1 MELNEVLEKVAEEVS
16 LLLAMEEQEELVEPV
31 LSIIWEMFNKLE
43 EYPNGPITAG
53 DKKLMEMANK
63 LEG

>member
-31 LSIIWEMFNKLE
+31 LSIIWEMF
-43 EYPNGPITAG
+43 T
-53 DKKLMEMANK
+53 K

>member
-16 LLLAMEEQEELVEPV
+16 LLLALSEQEELVDPV

-43 EYPNGPITAG
+43 G
-53 DKKLMEMANK
+53 
-63 LEG
+63 